1 MSDHMG
7 LRFACDRH
15 PDSSI
20 RYPSSAIRVSGRF
33 DPQSLGPAARKRL
46 FLLPE
51 PLQLLLFYGE
61 RITLSLWLVCV
72 PIPPG
77 VVLYVRLP
85 VLRLFFF

>member
-1 MSDHMG
+1 VTIWVYDSPAIVI
-7 LRFACDRH
+7 LIRPFAIPPVRYA
-15 PDSSI
+15 SAVASI
-20 RYPSSAIRVSGRF
+20 R
-33 DPQSLGPAARKRL
+33 SLWGPAARKRL